1 MHVRR
6 LHLVR
11 DWISTRGPKNQR
23 RTNLVFVLGRPAV
36 VEFVVVQL
44 APRCRRLGRFR
55 VHGHQGV
62 NRIRV
67 GRRIGRRRLTPGTY
81 RFVARTL
88 PGGRRVADT
97 RLVVVQ
103 DASRT
108 AIRTARHADNCSRA
122 ASRSNRSTQEPI
134 DQVTAAPAGAGRP
147 SKDTQP
153 TRHGGVRGAKFAKR
167 AFSAA
172 DDAPVGVYVLL
183 GLAIALLGAAAALPK
198 AAPTRRSAP
207 LIAGLSGAGILL
219 GVTVGY
225 ALS

>member
-1 MHVRR
+1 MRVRR
-6 LHLVR
+6 LHLAR
-11 DWISTRGPKNQR
+11 DWISTRGPKNKR

-36 VEFVVVQL
+36 VEFLVVQL
-44 APRCRRLGRFR
+44 APECRRLGRFR

-67 GRRIGRRRLTPGTY
+67 GRKVGRRTLVPGTY
-81 RFVARTL
+81 RLVARTL

-97 RLVVVQ
+97 QLVVVQ

-108 AIRTARHADNCSRA
+108 AIRAARQADTCLGA
-122 ASRSNRSTQEPI
+122 ASSSNRSTRGPI
-134 DQVTAAPAGAGRP
+134 DQGPAGPAGAAGP
-147 SKDTQP
+147 SNEVQP
-153 TRHGGVRGAKFAKR
+153 PRHGGVRGAKFARR

-172 DDAPVGVYVLL
+172 DGAPVGIYVLL
-183 GLAIALLGAAAALPK
+183 GLALALLGAAAALPT

-219 GVTVGY
+219 GVTIGY
-225 ALS
+225 AVS